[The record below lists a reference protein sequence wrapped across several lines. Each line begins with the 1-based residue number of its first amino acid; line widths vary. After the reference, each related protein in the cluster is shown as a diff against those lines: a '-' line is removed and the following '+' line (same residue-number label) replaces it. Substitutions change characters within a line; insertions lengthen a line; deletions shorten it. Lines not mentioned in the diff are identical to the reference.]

1 MPITIEGMWLD
12 TKEGYCEGAFVVA
25 DSDGNI
31 LMYEQNVYYS
41 LGRFVEY
48 INKTF
53 VKNKRF
59 KWERAAVYTAKR
71 EFVIRGVD
79 LKDRRA

>member
-12 TKEGYCEGAFVVA
+12 TSEGCCEATFVVA
-25 DSDGNI
+25 DSKGNI
-31 LMYEQNVYYS
+31 LMYEQNLYYS
-41 LGRFVEY
+41 LGRFLEY

-59 KWERAAVYTAKR
+59 KWEKAVVYVTKR
-71 EFVIRGVD
+71 EFVVSGTD
-79 LKDRRA
+79 LKGR